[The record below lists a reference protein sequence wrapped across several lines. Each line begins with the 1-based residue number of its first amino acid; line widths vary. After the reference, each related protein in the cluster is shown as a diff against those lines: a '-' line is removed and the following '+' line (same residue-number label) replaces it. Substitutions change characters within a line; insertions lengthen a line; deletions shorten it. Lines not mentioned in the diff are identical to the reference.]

1 VIKRLIPGRGHRDI
15 YQPHMPMVDAPE
27 KIENVFEDARRA
39 ARGETRLPGAKQEER
54 YYVVVTPGRMVM
66 YKPCP
71 SLGSM
76 SREQVAQIERLLPST
91 VKRNIAVIAN
101 TELQAV
107 MKEISKAIPFVGML
121 MGFAYIGHAV
131 WIFEGHATALQAG
144 CREAD
149 LLIVDSAMVPFLRK
163 DWIEVAQGVMRND
176 EIYLHDRATFK
187 LTRVGMR

>member
-1 VIKRLIPGRGHRDI
+1 
-15 YQPHMPMVDAPE
+15 MPEVDTPE
-27 KIENVFEDARRA
+27 KIEDIFAAARKA
-39 ARGETRLPGAKQEER
+39 ARGETRPPGAGAEER

-71 SLGSM
+71 PPGSM
-76 SREQVAQIERLLPST
+76 PAQQVASIERLLPPA

-107 MKEISKAIPFVGML
+107 TKEISKAIPFVGML

-131 WIFEGHATALQAG
+131 WIFEGHDSALQAG

-149 LLIVDSAMVPFLRK
+149 LLIVDGGMTPFLSK
-163 DWIEVAQGVMRND
+163 DWIQAAQGAMRNQ
-176 EIYLHDRATFK
+176 EIYVHDRTTFK
-187 LTRVGMR
+187 LTRVGVK

>member
-1 VIKRLIPGRGHRDI
+1 MIKKLFPKPGHKDI
-15 YQPHMPMVDAPE
+15 YQPHMPEVDAPE
-27 KIENVFEDARRA
+27 KIDNVFEDARRA
-39 ARGETRLPGAKQEER
+39 ARGETRPPGTKQDER

-71 SLGSM
+71 PPGSI
-76 SREQVAQIERLLPST
+76 SRGQVAQIERLLPSS

-101 TELQAV
+101 TELEAM

-149 LLIVDSAMVPFLRK
+149 LLIVDSAMVPFLSE
-163 DWIEVAQGVMRND
+163 DWIEVARGVMRND
-176 EIYLHDRATFK
+176 EIYLHHRATFK
-187 LTRVGMR
+187 LTRAGMS